1 MNDVI
6 KFKGVRE
13 ATALY
18 NNCEATKGQN
28 YRRYV
33 RIYVDVKKYR
43 VWAYEFSSPNS
54 WNKYDNQNI
63 HEFDFNVIY
72 MFDRELIFEIDD
84 YFEQH
89 PRRKYNCN
97 IMNRLLTSF
106 VNNYE
111 KMY

>member
-18 NNCEATKGQN
+18 NRCKATEGQN
-28 YRRYV
+28 YRSYV
-33 RIYVDVKKYR
+33 RIYVDVKEYR
-43 VWAYEFSSPNS
+43 VWASEFSSPNS
-54 WNKYDNQNI
+54 WNKYSNPNI
-63 HEFDFNVIY
+63 HEFYLNVVY

-97 IMNRLLTSF
+97 IMNMLLTSF

>member
-18 NNCEATKGQN
+18 NSCKATEGQN
-28 YRRYV
+28 HRSYV
-33 RIYVDVKKYR
+33 RIYVDVKNFR
-43 VWAYEFSSPNS
+43 VWASEFSSPNS
-54 WNKYDNQNI
+54 WNKYSDQNI
-63 HEFDFNVIY
+63 HEFDFDVVY
-72 MFDRELIFEIDD
+72 MFDRGLIFEIDD
-84 YFEQH
+84 YLSQN

-97 IMNRLLTSF
+97 IMNRLLTSY
-106 VNNYE
+106 VNNYK